1 MNKRIRKKKIK
12 LMIHERNIPML
23 KVYPPLEQF
32 LDFQSTKELFTSWGK
47 PPTRINIKRFWRYR
61 THHRDNNL
69 YDYTKS
75 TYKFLKEERSHRK
88 TQEREFWKWLKEENN
103 SRKDMIDNED

>member
-12 LMIHERNIPML
+12 LMIYERNIPML

-32 LDFQSTKELFTSWGK
+32 LDLQSTKELFTSWDK

-75 TYKFLKEERSHRK
+75 TYRFLKDEKDIRK
-88 TQEREFWKWLKEENN
+88 KKEREFWKWLKEE
-103 SRKDMIDNED
+103 IINE

>member
-32 LDFQSTKELFTSWGK
+32 LDLQSTKELFTSWGK

-75 TYKFLKEERSHRK
+75 TYKFLKEEKDRRK
-88 TQEREFWKWLKEENN
+88 TQEREFWKWLKEIKHE
-103 SRKDMIDNED
+103 